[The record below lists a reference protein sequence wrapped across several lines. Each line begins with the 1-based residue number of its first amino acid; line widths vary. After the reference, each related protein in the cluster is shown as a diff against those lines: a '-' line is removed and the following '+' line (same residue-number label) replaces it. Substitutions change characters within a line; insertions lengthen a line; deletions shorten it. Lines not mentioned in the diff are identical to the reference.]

1 MPVFFGRDISSF
13 PGFISVWYG
22 NSPMLRA
29 PKPQVNIL
37 YPLDYLPTPNAAQTQ
52 LIDTFVEGLE
62 SALHVKRTSISLAER
77 WKKDAPDGPEHTD
90 IAEYLRLAGSYPYY
104 RDSYYDLAGFR
115 EDYAEK
121 YGKPPFVQKAMR
133 WQWDVGKSISV
144 EERNMY
150 WRRSE
155 IYRHWLLEK
164 IFEEDSDEF
173 TTIMIFPIE
182 VGQPNYRESEPP

>member
-1 MPVFFGRDISSF
+1 MV
-13 PGFISVWYG
+13 
-22 NSPMLRA
+22 L
-29 PKPQVNIL
+29 K
-37 YPLDYLPTPNAAQTQ
+37 AAY
-52 LIDTFVEGLE
+52 IMNC
-62 SALHVKRTSISLAER
+62 R
-77 WKKDAPDGPEHTD
+77 
-90 IAEYLRLAGSYPYY
+90 
-104 RDSYYDLAGFR
+104 
-115 EDYAEK
+115 
-121 YGKPPFVQKAMR
+121 
-133 WQWDVGKSISV
+133 DVGKSISV